1 MNDMKSTIQIT
12 KKGKIITFTAV
23 LEKRLE
29 SGMYY
34 DEEKTLYLPKRD
46 YDAWNSKELSGDIQ
60 ARERFINRLEKL
72 D

>member
-1 MNDMKSTIQIT
+1 MKSIIQIT

-23 LEKRLE
+23 LEQRLE
-29 SGMYY
+29 KGMYW

-46 YDAWNSKELSGDIQ
+46 YDHWNSASLSGDIE
-60 ARERFINRLEKL
+60 ARERFIERLEKL